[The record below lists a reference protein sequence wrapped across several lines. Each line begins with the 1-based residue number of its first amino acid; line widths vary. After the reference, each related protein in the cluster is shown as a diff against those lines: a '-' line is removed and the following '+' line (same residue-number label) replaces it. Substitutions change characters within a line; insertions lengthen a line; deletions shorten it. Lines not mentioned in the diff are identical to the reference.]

1 MVRMKRIGDAV
12 AFGAADEGGAGLG
25 AQEGDLV
32 LEVAAHVLGAV
43 VVADGETGGG
53 LAYSAEAGTDALEDG
68 FQHLEAGG
76 AAGGMDPDEFAGAVV
91 HRDED
96 GHLAV
101 PEGGGGGGRR
111 CPTVPAPATTTRD
124 LAGLVA
130 LGALSRSG
138 AGRHTPISTRLAPPA
153 GRDVPACAR
162 TGS

>member
-12 AFGAADEGGAGLG
+12 AFGAAEEGGAGLG

-43 VVADGETGGG
+43 VVADGEIGGG

-76 AAGGMDPDEFAGAVV
+76 AAGGMDPDEFAGAASTATKTVTWPSRRV
-91 HRDED
+91 
-96 GHLAV
+96 AV
-101 PEGGGGGGRR
+101 EVAS
-111 CPTVPAPATTTRD
+111 VPHGAAPATTTRD

-130 LGALSRSG
+130 LGALNRSG
-138 AGRHTPISTRLAPPA
+138 AGRHAPISTRLAPPA

-162 TGS
+162 AGS